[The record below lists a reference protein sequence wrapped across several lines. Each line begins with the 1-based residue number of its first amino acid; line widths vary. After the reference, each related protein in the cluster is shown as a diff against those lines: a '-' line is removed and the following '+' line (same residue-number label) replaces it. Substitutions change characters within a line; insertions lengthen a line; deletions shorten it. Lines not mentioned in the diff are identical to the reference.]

1 MAMTEGGYSVETLPE
16 NDVSARV
23 TSPRSLK
30 ACAKEGVEPK
40 DLIFRPLEEFAEPG
54 MEPRLVRL
62 RFEFFDA
69 KRRDLLTLVRRSRIH
84 LVSKEDRAAA
94 LGQLRSPSSSP
105 ELKRRSQAAD

>member
-1 MAMTEGGYSVETLPE
+1 MEGFSVDTIPE

-30 ACAKEGVEPK
+30 ACAKEGVDPK
-40 DLIFRPLEEFAEPG
+40 DLIFRPMEEFAEPG

-69 KRRDLLTLVRRSRIH
+69 KRRDLLTLVKRSRTQ
-84 LVSKEDRAAA
+84 LVSKEERAMA
-94 LGQLRSPSSSP
+94 LTGQGRSQSSSP
-105 ELKRRSQAAD
+105 ELRRRS